1 MKSLSEKAQREQE
14 TKAQIEYLWKQ
25 LGVYLK
31 QNQQANEEPPISDS
45 KRQELLFSHILD
57 SSSEDERIRM
67 KRSHPR
73 IQANTNDFKV

>member
-1 MKSLSEKAQREQE
+1 MKALNEEAQHEQE
-14 TKAQIEYLWKQ
+14 TKAQIECLWKQ